1 MKKHFL
7 LLAIAIS
14 VVACKMD
21 KKDSDKAI
29 ITLKKYSIEQMM
41 DNENVFGG
49 SFSPDNS
56 KLLVTS
62 NRSGIYNM
70 YTVSTSG
77 GELEPITKSDSS
89 SVFAT
94 SYFPKDERMLF
105 RMDNNGDEIYH
116 IFLRELNGYIKDLTP
131 TKGARASFFGWAKD
145 EKSFFFTSNK
155 RDNRF
160 MDLYEMDLETFTPK
174 MIYENKEG
182 YNVSAISNNKNILAL
197 SKTVNT
203 NDSDL
208 FLFDR
213 TTKVITKINLR
224 LSGNSAADFSIDDT
238 EFYYTTDAE
247 GEFATLMKY
256 TISTNETEK
265 VLAKDWDISGSY
277 FTNNGNYRVT
287 YINED
292 AKNAIEVYDVKAGKN
307 IELPNVNGKSITSV
321 GFSRDESMMRF
332 YAGGSNTPS
341 NLYVYDLKT
350 KKQTQLTDLLN
361 KEINPEDLVKAKVI
375 RYPSFDGVTIPAIY

>member
-7 LLAIAIS
+7 LLAVAFS

-182 YNVSAISNNKNILAL
+182 
-197 SKTVNT
+197 
-203 NDSDL
+203 
-208 FLFDR
+208 
-213 TTKVITKINLR
+213 
-224 LSGNSAADFSIDDT
+224 
-238 EFYYTTDAE
+238 
-247 GEFATLMKY
+247 
-256 TISTNETEK
+256 
-265 VLAKDWDISGSY
+265 
-277 FTNNGNYRVT
+277 
-287 YINED
+287 
-292 AKNAIEVYDVKAGKN
+292 
-307 IELPNVNGKSITSV
+307 
-321 GFSRDESMMRF
+321 
-332 YAGGSNTPS
+332 
-341 NLYVYDLKT
+341 
-350 KKQTQLTDLLN
+350 
-361 KEINPEDLVKAKVI
+361 
-375 RYPSFDGVTIPAIY
+375 